1 MLYALLFKYAMD
13 VIDTLSIVVKLRSMS
28 YSSFHEKGYP
38 CWDGLFM
45 MPHARNPVGTRDW
58 GINAR

>member
-1 MLYALLFKYAMD
+1 MFHALFFKYAMD

-28 YSSFHEKGYP
+28 YTSFRKKGYP

-45 MPHARNPVGTRDW
+45 MPHA
-58 GINAR
+58 